1 MLKKLVNFAL
11 GNRWLVLG
19 AAIMLFG
26 WGIVSF
32 HNLPVEAY
40 PDVANN
46 YVQVITQ
53 WPGRAA
59 EEVEQQVT
67 TPIEIQMAGIPHMAH
82 LRSTSLAGLSSVTMI
97 FDDESV
103 NDWNRE
109 KVLER
114 LSQVTLPAGLQP
126 QIGTDWSPVGQ
137 IYWYTLRSTNP
148 AYDSM
153 ELKSLED
160 WKLEKAFKSVP
171 GVVDVS
177 SFGGITREYQVRVDP
192 DKLISYG
199 LSISQV
205 EQQLTNN
212 NINAGGS
219 FIEQG
224 EQQINVRE
232 VGLYRNVHDIEET
245 LLKSQNGTALRVKD
259 IATVAQG
266 PKIRLGQIG
275 KTCRPG
281 ATPVTESDP
290 TSGPTDP
297 CVEHLDKDGKPVVI
311 AKEDGKLIDNGDVV
325 EGIVLLQKGEDSDG
339 VLEGIHQKV
348 AELNGTPGHPG
359 VLPAGVKVVPFLDR
373 SDLLHYTTHTVLHN
387 LTEGIILVVIILFFF
402 LGNVRGALI
411 VSLTIPFALLFA
423 SICLDLRHIPANLL
437 SLGALDFGM
446 VVDGAVVMVENII
459 RHLSHHKGED
469 VSPVDQI
476 RLAAHE
482 VQKPVFYAI
491 GIIITAYLPIFTLQA
506 VEGRLF
512 RPMAWTVA
520 FALLGALIF
529 SILLAPVLSSIL
541 FPRGASEWE
550 NPVMTWITNRYR
562 HVAKWAIEHHRVT
575 FAIAGGA
582 LALAFFLGFSGII
595 GSEFLPHLDE
605 GAIWVRGTLAPSTGP
620 TESLRIVDEARE
632 RLNAFPEVTK
642 VVSQTGRPDDGTDV
656 TGFFNTEYFV
666 DLKPKEQWR
675 PVFHKNKDELIGAMD
690 RELEKT
696 PGVIWNFSQPISD
709 NVEEAVSGVKGELA
723 VKLYGDDL
731 KTLEGKA
738 DEIVSVMSKVRGVQ
752 DLGLFRVI
760 GQPNL
765 NYTVNRE
772 AAARY
777 GINVADVQDAVQT
790 AVGGNAVSQ
799 VLQGDAHYDLVVRY
813 LPKYRS
819 TQEAI
824 DNIRLLSPSGERV
837 SLAQLTNTKTEDG
850 AEEIYREGGQRYVAI
865 KYSVR
870 DRDLGSTVEEAI
882 AKVNAQVKLPPG
894 YKTDWAGEYESQKRS
909 SRRLMLVL
917 PVTILIIFVLLYTM
931 FHSGKWATLILVN
944 VSMAP
949 VGGLLALLL
958 THTNFS
964 VSSGVGF
971 LALFGVS
978 VQTGVIMLEYINQ
991 LRAGG
996 HSIEDAAIEGA
1007 VLRLRPIMMTML
1019 VATLGLLPA
1028 ATSHGIGS
1036 DSQRP
1041 FAIVIV
1047 GGLLGALLISVFLL
1061 PTLYVWIARPSDILP
1076 EPETEF
1082 EN

>member
-1 MLKKLVNFAL
+1 MIRGLVDFAL
-11 GNRWLVLG
+11 NNRYMILAAAVLLFIWG
-19 AAIMLFG
+19 AI
-26 WGIVSF
+26 SF

-46 YVQVITQ
+46 YVEVITQ

-67 TPIEIQMAGIPHMAH
+67 IPIEIQMAGIPHMQH
-82 LRSTSLAGLSSVTMI
+82 LRSFSLAGLSDIKMI
-97 FDDESV
+97 FDDDSV

-114 LSQVTLPAGLQP
+114 LSQVTLPAGLTP
-126 QIGTDWSPVGQ
+126 QMGSDWSPVGQ
-137 IYWYTLRSTNP
+137 IYWYTLHSTNP
-148 AYDSM
+148 AYDNM
-153 ELKSLED
+153 ELKSIED
-160 WKLEKAFKSVP
+160 WTLEKQFKSVL

-177 SFGGITREYQVRVDP
+177 SFGGMTREYQVRVDP
-192 DKLISYG
+192 NKLIAYG
-199 LSISQV
+199 LSIGQV
-205 EQQLTNN
+205 EQQLANN
-212 NINAGGS
+212 NTNAGGS
-219 FIEQG
+219 FIEEGQ
-224 EQQINVRE
+224 QQINVRE
-232 VGLYRNVHDIEET
+232 VGLYRNVRDIEET
-245 LLKSQNGTALRVKD
+245 QLKTANGTALKVKD
-259 IATVAQG
+259 IATVMQG

-275 KTCRPG
+275 KAIHR
-281 ATPVTESDP
+281 EN
-290 TSGPTDP
+290 
-297 CVEHLDKDGKPVVI
+297 GKVI
-311 AKEDGKLIDNGDVV
+311 DDDDVI
-325 EGIVLLQKGEDSDG
+325 EGIVLLQKGDDSDST
-339 VLEGIHQKV
+339 LEGIHAKV
-348 AELNGTPGHPG
+348 KELNDQI
-359 VLPAGVKVVPFLDR
+359 LPPGVKVVPFLDR

-387 LTEGIILVVIILFFF
+387 LTEGIILVVIILFLF

-446 VVDGAVVMVENII
+446 VVDGAVVMVENIV
-459 RHLSHHKGED
+459 RHLGRRRADST
-469 VSPVDQI
+469 SPMEQI
-476 RLAAHE
+476 REAAHE
-482 VQKPVFYAI
+482 VQRPVFYAI
-491 GIIITAYLPIFTLQA
+491 GIIVTAYLPIFTLQA

-512 RPMAWTVA
+512 KPMAWTVA

-529 SILLAPVLSSIL
+529 SMLVAPVLSSFL
-541 FPRGASEWE
+541 FWKGAREWH
-550 NPVMTWITNRYR
+550 NPVMMWITDRYR
-562 HVAKWAIEHHRVT
+562 HTATWAIEHRVVT
-575 FAIAGGA
+575 VGIAVCA
-582 LALAFFLGFSGII
+582 LLLAGFLGISGVI

-620 TESLRIVDEARE
+620 TAGVETMNKARVI
-632 RLNAFPEVTK
+632 LAAFPEVTK
-642 VVSQTGRPDDGTDV
+642 VVSQVGRPDDGTDS

-666 DLKPKEQWR
+666 DLLPKDKWR
-675 PVFHKNKDELIGAMD
+675 SSFHQNKDELIAAMN
-690 RELEKT
+690 RELVKM

-731 KTLEGKA
+731 KLLEAKA
-738 DEIVSVMSKVRGVQ
+738 DQIVSIMGGIKGVQ
-752 DLGLFRVI
+752 DLGVFRAI

-765 NYTVNRE
+765 NYVVDRA

-777 GINVADVQDAVQT
+777 GINVSDVQDAIQT
-790 AVGGNAVSQ
+790 AVGGGAVSQ
-799 VLQGDAHYDLVVRY
+799 VLQGEARYDVVVRY
-813 LPKYRS
+813 QKPYRD
-819 TQEAI
+819 TREAI
-824 DNIRLLSPSGERV
+824 EDIRLLSPSGERV
-837 SLAQLTNTKTEDG
+837 SLAQLTQVKVEDG
-850 AEEIYREGGQRYVAI
+850 AEEIYREQNQRYVAI

-870 DRDLGSTVEEAI
+870 GRDLGSTVEEAI
-882 AKVNAQVKLPPG
+882 AKVDQQVKLPPG
-894 YKTDWAGEYESQKRS
+894 YHIDWAGEYQSQKRANK
-909 SRRLMLVL
+909 RLMLVL
-917 PVTILIIFVLLYTM
+917 PITIMLIFIILYTM
-931 FHSGKWATLILVN
+931 FRSGKWALLIMCN
-944 VSMAP
+944 VIMAP
-949 VGGLLALLL
+949 VGGLLALLF

-991 LRAGG
+991 LRVRG
-996 HSIEDAAIEGA
+996 HSIEESAVEGA

-1047 GGLLGALLISVFLL
+1047 GGLVGALVISVFLL
-1061 PTLYVWIARPSDILP
+1061 PTLYVWIAGEHDVLP
-1076 EPETEF
+1076 TPETEF